1 MAVKIPKEIAR
12 RIEELRAIA
21 WTNLQIMTEAL
32 RPESEFV
39 DYVKLNFDAFSKAL
53 TDGYEIKDS
62 PEEEIRR
69 YFKSANADSLDY
81 FHSED
86 EEEKRLSEVATAK
99 VDAMLFTLAELGVQI
114 PGVNID
120 Q

>member
-1 MAVKIPKEIAR
+1 MTVKIPKEIAS

-21 WTNLQIMTEAL
+21 RTNLAIMQEAL
-32 RPESEFV
+32 EPDSEFK
-39 DYVKLNFDAFSKAL
+39 DYVLLNFDTFTKAL

-69 YFKSANADSLDY
+69 YFRRANGDSLDY

-86 EEEKRLSEVATAK
+86 RAEKQISEIATAK
-99 VDAMLFTLAELGVQI
+99 VDAVLFVLAELGVQI
-114 PGVNID
+114 SGVNID
-120 Q
+120 